1 MSLNFQLQKSISI
14 TAAALEWEAKHWD
27 VLDSLH
33 YITDDDVVEIRVPK
47 DLPAG
52 AEVTILLDYTGRFED
67 DLEGFYRSKY
77 KTADGRTHELA
88 VTFLEPT
95 CARQTAS
102 ESKQL
107 VVFQQSPLMSSY
119 VCDNFVL
126 QLSSHRSDP
135 ANLPSQW
142 LQLVGLVAGHLSR
155 VKSTKSRIPLSV
167 LCPKGSEAQASFALE
182 LASDALGFFETLFD
196 DQYPLPKLDLVAV
209 PDFSSGAM
217 ENCGLITFRMNHL
230 LIDTEDSSLDTK
242 QAITRVVLHEIA
254 HSWFG
259 NLVTMKYWDGLWLK
273 EGFAT
278 LLAWYA
284 SDKFFPGWHPW
295 DKFITD
301 TLQAALE
308 LDSLENSH
316 PVEFVVKDATKAKQL
331 FDHISYKKGCCVL
344 KMLLDDLGEKR
355 FFQGLKLY
363 THRHKFGNT
372 ESADLWH
379 AFRDCGD
386 PEVPNRMR
394 VWTKETGFPVVT
406 VTEEYND
413 ANTDCGEV
421 TALRLHQERFL
432 MNRNSGSD
440 RKRVFYP
447 LHVSI
452 RSESGVDTYHM
463 PEQEIVITVRGKI
476 FLKVNAD
483 HGVLFRT
490 SYSSRHLQN
499 LIQAAADGLLTL
511 RDCIGLL
518 ADVSALTAAG
528 INKTSELLD
537 ICLGFQFATE
547 FSGGGEVLG
556 SKARELGWEMPDD
569 DDESQTA
576 FKTSMFSAAGLVGD
590 EE

>member
-1 MSLNFQLQKSISI
+1 M
-14 TAAALEWEAKHWD
+14 
-27 VLDSLH
+27 
-33 YITDDDVVEIRVPK
+33 
-47 DLPAG
+47 
-52 AEVTILLDYTGRFED
+52 
-67 DLEGFYRSKY
+67 
-77 KTADGRTHELA
+77 
-88 VTFLEPT
+88 
-95 CARQTAS
+95 
-102 ESKQL
+102 
-107 VVFQQSPLMSSY
+107 
-119 VCDNFVL
+119 
-126 QLSSHRSDP
+126 
-135 ANLPSQW
+135 
-142 LQLVGLVAGHLSR
+142 VGLVAGHLSR
-155 VKSTKSRIPLSV
+155 VESTKSRIPLSV

-182 LASDALGFFETLFD
+182 LASNALDFFETLFD

-209 PDFSSGAM
+209 PNFSSGAM
-217 ENCGLITFRMNHL
+217 ENWGLITFRMNHL

-284 SDKFFPGWHPW
+284 SDKFFPGWHSW
-295 DKFITD
+295 DKFIID

-316 PVEFVVKDATKAKQL
+316 PVEFVVKDATKAKQM

-344 KMLLDDLGEKR
+344 KMLLDDLGEDR

-372 ESADLWH
+372 ESDDLWH

-386 PEVPNRMR
+386 LEVPDRMR

-406 VTEEYND
+406 VTEEYNGAD
-413 ANTDCGEV
+413 TDCGEV

-432 MNRNSGSD
+432 MTRRSD
-440 RKRVFYP
+440 SDSKRVLYP
-447 LHVSI
+447 LRVSV
-452 RSESGVDTYHM
+452 RSESGVDTYDM
-463 PEQEIVITVRGKI
+463 QEQEITIPVRGKAV
-476 FLKVNAD
+476 LKINTD
-483 HGVLFRT
+483 HGGFFRT
-490 SYSSRHLQN
+490 SYSPRHLQK

-537 ICLGFQFATE
+537 LCLGFQFTTA
-547 FSGGGEVLG
+547 FSVWQMMDKNLNQLLSIMKFEDVSLAKALARAAADVLG
-556 SKARELGWEMPDD
+556 PKARELGWEMSDD
-569 DDESQTA
+569 DDESQTV
-576 FKTSMFSAAGLVGD
+576 FKTSMFSAAGLAGD
-590 EE
+590 KE